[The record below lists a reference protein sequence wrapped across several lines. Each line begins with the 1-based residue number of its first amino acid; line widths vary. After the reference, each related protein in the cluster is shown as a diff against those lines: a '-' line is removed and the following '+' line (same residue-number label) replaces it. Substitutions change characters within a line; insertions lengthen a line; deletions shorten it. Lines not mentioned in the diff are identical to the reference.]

1 MIMNNNVTVFDSSGP
16 ACVDATGDLPREFPL
31 KLIVNGK
38 ELATLVAS
46 PHDPRFLVAGFL
58 RLQGYVADVSDFEML
73 SVCEDYGI
81 ANVRIKREV
90 KDLPA
95 PIITSGCGG
104 GISFRLPGLSLKA
117 TPSTTRIDGRRF
129 TPVVVFQLFEAL
141 HRFAERYRRHG
152 GIHSAAVGDGDT
164 VLLHAE
170 DLGRHNTIDRL
181 AGEALLRGLDLK
193 DTMLITSGRISSE
206 MAAKAALLGVSLVA
220 SRTSPTDLAV
230 KICDSAGITLIG
242 YVRGGRFNVYCHEG
256 RLCAAK

>member
-1 MIMNNNVTVFDSSGP
+1 MTMNNYVTVFDRSGP

-104 GISFRLPGLSLKA
+104 GISFRLPGLSLTA

-129 TPVVVFQLFEAL
+129 TPVEVFQLFEAL

-181 AGEALLRGLDLK
+181 AGEALLRGLDLS